1 MPKRDGAAFLT
12 SGGGDLAAASAAAV
26 AAVAAAVGEEA
37 KGEVTAA
44 VVVDGLRDGEG
55 TPILPLE
62 NIPFPMPNKLLSLS
76 LSLGLLEVDVVL
88 PGEP

>member
-1 MPKRDGAAFLT
+1 MPKSDGAAFLT
-12 SGGGDLAAASAAAV
+12 SGGGDLAAASAAAAV

-37 KGEVTAA
+37 KGEAEAA
-44 VVVDGLRDGEG
+44 VVEGLRDGEG
-55 TPILPLE
+55 APILPLE